1 MFELRWK
8 TTQYYATEINGNC
21 CEHVIKGQLPS
32 HVKKERT
39 LQYRT
44 KTKMPANR
52 HNLGAYDH
60 AYNAQALDWGEWMDV
75 PEEIIHE

>member
-1 MFELRWK
+1 MFELRWLV
-8 TTQYYATEINGNC
+8 TSRAVIGGNMHSANVNTDGTYPALSEEIK
-21 CEHVIKGQLPS
+21 V
-32 HVKKERT
+32 

-52 HNLGAYDH
+52 HNLGIYDH
-60 AYNAQALDWGEWMDV
+60 VYNAQALDWGEWIDV